1 MAEARGGGK
10 RIRRTGLVYA
20 LISRLFLP
28 AAWWGRMHVEGLR
41 LVPRHGPLLVVPN
54 HDSQMDP
61 VLVAVA
67 LRKVRPLRFL
77 ARADLWKM
85 RGMAPIMN
93 GMRQIPIKRGARDE
107 TALSSAVEAL
117 EAGEAVCIFPEGK
130 LSRGERLRARSGV
143 GRLAALCPR
152 ARMLLCAIEGST
164 DFVRFPKHPRVRL
177 TVFEP
182 ETGQPRDGEAP
193 AELAARSLEELRGRF
208 PPAPAGRGRGC
219 SSARS
224 SGWPMACGSS
234 GAAF

>member
-1 MAEARGGGK
+1 M
-10 RIRRTGLVYA
+10 LYA

-28 AAWWGRMHVEGLR
+28 AAWWGRMRVEGIE
-41 LVPRHGPLLVVPN
+41 LVPKHGPLLVVPN

-67 LRKVRPLRFL
+67 LRKIRPLRFL

-85 RGMAPIMN
+85 FGMAPIMN
-93 GMRQIPIKRGARDE
+93 GMRQIPIERGVRDE

-117 EAGEAVCIFPEGK
+117 EAGESVCIFPEGK

-152 ARMLLCAIEGST
+152 ARVLLCAIEGTT
-164 DFVRFPKHPRVRL
+164 DYVRFPKRPRVRL

-182 ETGQPRDGEAP
+182 ESGQPREGEAP
-193 AELAARSLEELRGRF
+193 AELAGRYLNELRGRV
-208 PPAPAGRGRGC
+208 PPAHAGRGRG
-219 SSARS
+219 
-224 SGWPMACGSS
+224 
-234 GAAF
+234 